1 MMLVERDRHLT
12 QLSGLLEDCLHGAGS
27 VVVVRGPVAVGKT
40 ELLHTFAERVAG
52 PRVRFLSAAAAPAEQ
67 HLALGLVGQLLHG
80 ADPGCPERAEAAL
93 GAGVRADGRAGPRV
107 PQEVARVLLDMSADQ
122 PLLIGVDDVYHADPD
137 SLQCLLF
144 LARRL
149 RRSRIMLVLTDQDRS
164 GSGRPGPHTELS
176 RHPYG
181 HQIRLDPL
189 TCDGV
194 AALLA
199 QELDA
204 HAAHSLAAAAAAVTR
219 GNPLLVR
226 ALAADWEAAARTPG
240 REPPRELVVHHRFA
254 ERVVTCLHRLEPG
267 ALTVARAV
275 AVLGEPSGAD
285 PVARLSGLGRVET
298 GALLELLDEA
308 GVLTRGRYRHPVA
321 RAAVLRDLAARERVD
336 WHRRA
341 ARLLHADGGR
351 PTAIADHLL
360 AAGSADEPWA
370 SAVLQESAASATA
383 GGELDFALDCLE
395 LAHTLADDEQERAM
409 SRAVLAEA
417 EWRIDPARAVRHLG
431 QLTDAGQR
439 GLLPGRHALATLEYL
454 LWHGRPDEAATA
466 LTRIAA
472 AHDAC
477 DAPAGDTGA
486 GAGLDAGAGP
496 GSGAGPGTGGGPGS
510 GADPVALGLPA
521 FVGPAELDDV
531 RACLELCY
539 PGRRRSADT
548 GAGAVGPS
556 LVRAALDAVRGVGGA
571 VGEHVWQG
579 LRPRVPLSR
588 LALGLLALA
597 RPERLLR
604 DAPWCLPLLEDA
616 AGSDEP
622 HWPGLL
628 TAARADAALLRGDL
642 PAAAGLAS
650 AALSEHSRSSW
661 GVLIGAPLAC
671 LLTVAVETGR
681 FEEAAAQ
688 LAMPVPGALLQTPFG
703 LRYLLA
709 RGHYHLAVDRPY
721 AALSDFQTCGQL
733 LREWADDGPWQ
744 LPWRIDAAQALLR
757 LGRRAEA
764 HTLLGEQ
771 LDGPAA
777 DDPVTLGR
785 ALRQLAAAV
794 EPHERPALLGDAVE
808 ALQTGGDRLELAH
821 ALADLA
827 LAHHAVGDSRRARPA
842 LRRAWRAAREC
853 HADRLVKSLLPGL
866 PDRGPGPAGGG
877 PAALDEE
884 RAADLS
890 AAEYRVGSL
899 AAQGHSNRQIA
910 QRLCITVST
919 VEQHLTQ
926 VYRKLGVRSRT
937 DLPVFLQVDDTRTIM
952 LPDPATTP

>member
-1 MMLVERDRHLT
+1 MMLVERDRHLA
-12 QLSGLLEDCLHGAGS
+12 QLSGLLEDCLRGAGS

-67 HLALGLVGQLLHG
+67 HLPLGLVGQLLHG
-80 ADPGCPERAEAAL
+80 AGPGYAERVETAL
-93 GAGVRADGRAGPRV
+93 GAGARTDGRAGPRV
-107 PQEVARVLLDMSADQ
+107 PQEVARVLLDMSAGR

-149 RRSRIMLVLTDQDRS
+149 RRSRIMLVLTDQDRC
-164 GSGRPGPHTELS
+164 GSARPGPHTELS

-204 HAAHSLAAAAAAVTR
+204 HVAHSLAPAAAAVTR

-226 ALAADWEAAARTPG
+226 ALAADWEAAARAPG

-254 ERVVTCLHRLEPG
+254 ERVVTCLHRLEPD

-285 PVARLSGLGRVET
+285 PVARLGGLGRVET

-308 GVLTRGRYRHPVA
+308 GVLSRGRYRHPVA
-321 RAAVLRDLAARERVD
+321 RAAVLRDLAAHERAD

-466 LTRIAA
+466 LTRISAA
-472 AHDAC
+472 RDAAE
-477 DAPAGDTGA
+477 APDGRETRA
-486 GAGLDAGAGP
+486 GAG
-496 GSGAGPGTGGGPGS
+496 TGL
-510 GADPVALGLPA
+510 GADPVAQALPA

-539 PGRRRSADT
+539 PGRRRTADT
-548 GAGAVGPS
+548 GTGAGGPS
-556 LVRAALDAVRGVGGA
+556 LVRAALDAVRGDGGV

-628 TAARADAALLRGDL
+628 TAARADAARLRGEL
-642 PAAAGLAS
+642 PAAAELAS
-650 AALSEHSRSSW
+650 AALREHSRSSW

-733 LREWADDGPWQ
+733 LREWSDDGPWQ

-794 EPHERPALLGDAVE
+794 EPHERPTLLGDAVE
-808 ALQTGGDRLELAH
+808 ALQAGGDRLELAH

-866 PDRGPGPAGGG
+866 PDRSPDAAGGG

-910 QRLCITVST
+910 GRLCITVST